1 MRHSLWEKKTVVRV
15 AFVKY
20 QVRGIKKQEILFM
33 ERVGLSWKLE
43 FYLEKV
49 NEI

>member
-1 MRHSLWEKKTVVRV
+1 METIVELMRHSLWEKKTVVRV

-20 QVRGIKKQEILFM
+20 QVRGIKK
-33 ERVGLSWKLE
+33 VGLSWKLE